1 MSMLCACVLV
11 LKEERS
17 KQGETRTNDDGDDR
31 NLKRNGDEERSKQG
45 ETRTN
50 DDGDDRN
57 LKRNGDISGL
67 GFDAA
72 VLVDV
77 YVYTFMV

>member
-11 LKEERS
+11 LK
-17 KQGETRTNDDGDDR
+17 
-31 NLKRNGDEERSKQG
+31 EERSKQG